1 MTMES
6 DLTVLLKTVSPRVF
20 PDVAP
25 SGTAVPYVTYQHI
38 GGTSLQY
45 IDGTAADKRHTV
57 LQINVWSAS
66 RLEALALIRQV
77 EATICNLAAAPFAA
91 QPDGEPTGRHEDDVT
106 PPLYGCMQDFS
117 IISTR

>member
-6 DLTVLLKTVSPRVF
+6 DLTTLLKTVSTRVF

-25 SGTAVPYVTYQHI
+25 SGAAPPYITYQHI
-38 GGTSLQY
+38 GGQPMQFV
-45 IDGTAADKRHTV
+45 DGSPADKRHTLV
-57 LQINVWSAS
+57 QVNAWAAS

-77 EATICNLAAAPFAA
+77 EATICNLATAPFTA
-91 QPDGEPTGRHEDDVT
+91 QPDSEPTGLHEDDTT